1 MSANAS
7 VATAVAPVRDRER
20 GHRSRVAAGYFLF
33 ATLIVALSVYGFD
46 YYTLGSADR
55 PFSAKHP
62 ALRPSGVIGLKLGWL
77 GVFMFL
83 VIFLYPLRKHW
94 SWLMKKGN
102 SRHWLDYHVILGI
115 AAPFVIAF
123 HSSFK
128 FSGFAGM
135 AFWIMFAVSVSGIVG
150 RYLYGQIPRNLKAA
164 EMTQKELQEF
174 HQRLTGQLQQ
184 QRLVSERDLKALLT
198 LPSRERVQSLSILTA
213 LGYMFALD
221 LARTVRVA
229 RLRRHALNFGEKIS
243 TLGGFLKTSNH
254 DVERAV
260 GMAREDAALSKRILF
275 LKRSEQVFHL
285 WHVVHK
291 PFSYTFALLALFH
304 IGLELAMGF
313 RW

>member
-7 VATAVAPVRDRER
+7 VATAVTPVRDTER
-20 GHRSRVAAGYFLF
+20 SHRSRVAAGYFLF
-33 ATLIVALSVYGFD
+33 ATLIVALTVYGFD

-55 PFSAKHP
+55 PFSPKHI
-62 ALRPSGVIGLKLGWL
+62 ALKPSGTIGMKLGLL
-77 GVFMFL
+77 GVAMFL

-123 HSSFK
+123 HSAFK
-128 FSGFAGM
+128 FRGFAGM
-135 AFWIMFAVSVSGIVG
+135 AFWIMFAVSVSGIIG

-174 HQRLTGQLQQ
+174 HQQLAGQLQQ
-184 QRLVSERDLKALLT
+184 QRLVSERDLRALLS
-198 LPSRERVQSLSILTA
+198 LPSPDRVRQMSMVSA
-213 LGYMFALD
+213 LVYMFALD
-221 LARTVRVA
+221 IARTFRVA
-229 RLRRHALNFGEKIS
+229 RLRRHALSFGDKVR
-243 TLGGFLKTSNH
+243 TLGGLLKTSNH
-254 DVERAV
+254 EVEKAV
-260 GMAREDAALSKRILF
+260 GVAREDAALSKRILF

-291 PFSYTFALLALFH
+291 PFSYTFALLAMIH
-304 IGLELAMGF
+304 IGVVFWMGY

>member
-7 VATAVAPVRDRER
+7 VATAVAPVQNRER

-33 ATLIVALSVYGFD
+33 TTLIVALTVYGFD

-55 PFSAKHP
+55 PFSPKYA
-62 ALRPSGVIGLKLGWL
+62 ALRPSGTIGLKLGWL

-164 EMTQKELQEF
+164 EMTQKELQDF
-174 HQRLTGQLQQ
+174 HQQLTDQLKQ
-184 QRLVSERDLKALLT
+184 QRLVSERDVKALLT
-198 LPSRERVQSLSILTA
+198 LPSRERVQKLSMFTA

-221 LARTVRVA
+221 IARAFRVA
-229 RLRRHALNFGEKIS
+229 RLRRHALSFGEKLT

-254 DVERAV
+254 DVEKAV
-260 GMAREDAALSKRILF
+260 GVAREDAALSKRILF

-304 IGLELAMGF
+304 IGLEVAMGF

>member
-7 VATAVAPVRDRER
+7 VATAVAAVQDRER

-33 ATLIVALSVYGFD
+33 ATLIVALTVYGFD
-46 YYTLGSADR
+46 YYTLGLVDR
-55 PFSAKHP
+55 PFSPKHL
-62 ALRPSGVIGLKLGWL
+62 ALRPQGTIGLKLGWL

-83 VIFLYPLRKHW
+83 TIFLYPLRKHW
-94 SWLMKKGN
+94 GWLMKKGN

-128 FSGFAGM
+128 FAGFAGM

-164 EMTQKELQEF
+164 EMTQKELQDM
-174 HQRLTGQLQQ
+174 HQKYASQLTAQRLI
-184 QRLVSERDLKALLT
+184 SESDLRSLLT
-198 LPSRERVQSLSILTA
+198 MPSRERVESLSIFTA
-213 LGYMFALD
+213 LGYMFILD
-221 LARTVRVA
+221 IARAFRVA
-229 RLRRHALNFGEKIS
+229 RLRRHALDFGDKVK
-243 TLGGFLKTSNH
+243 TLGGFLSTGNRQ
-254 DVERAV
+254 VERAIV
-260 GMAREDAALSKRILF
+260 AAREDAALTKRILF

-285 WHVVHK
+285 WHVIHK
-291 PFSYTFALLALFH
+291 PFSYTFALLAMFH
-304 IGLELAMGF
+304 IGVALVMGF

>member
-7 VATAVAPVRDRER
+7 VATAVAPVQDRER

-33 ATLIVALSVYGFD
+33 ATLVVALTVYGFD
-46 YYTLGSADR
+46 YYTMGLADR
-55 PFSAKHP
+55 PFSPKNL
-62 ALRPSGVIGLKLGWL
+62 ALRPQGTIGLKLGWL
-77 GVFMFL
+77 GVTMFL
-83 VIFLYPLRKHW
+83 IIFLYPLRKHW

-128 FSGFAGM
+128 FGGFAGM

-164 EMTQKELQEF
+164 EMTQKELQEL
-174 HQRLTGQLQQ
+174 HQKYAGQLTAE
-184 QRLVSERDLKALLT
+184 RLISEQDLRALLAM
-198 LPSRERVQSLSILTA
+198 PSQERVQSLSIITA
-213 LGYMFALD
+213 LGYMFVLDIARAL
-221 LARTVRVA
+221 RVA
-229 RLRRHALNFGEKIS
+229 RMRRHALALGDRVK
-243 TLGGFLKTSNH
+243 TLGGFLSTGNH
-254 DVERAV
+254 QVERAIV
-260 GMAREDAALSKRILF
+260 AAREDAALTKRILF
-275 LKRSEQVFHL
+275 LRRSEQVFHL
-285 WHVVHK
+285 WHVIHK

-304 IGLELAMGF
+304 IAVALSMGY

>member
-7 VATAVAPVRDRER
+7 VATAVASGQDRER

-46 YYTLGSADR
+46 YYTLGLTDR
-55 PFSAKHP
+55 PFSPKHI
-62 ALRPSGVIGLKLGWL
+62 ALRPQGVIGLKLGWL
-77 GVFMFL
+77 GVAMFL
-83 VIFLYPLRKHW
+83 IIFLYPLRKNW
-94 SWLMKKGN
+94 GWLMKKGN

-135 AFWIMFAVSVSGIVG
+135 AFWIMFAVSVSGFVG

-164 EMTQKELQEF
+164 EMTQRELQEL
-174 HQRLTGQLQQ
+174 HQKFASQLTERRLI
-184 QRLVSERDLKALLT
+184 SERDLRALLT
-198 LPSRERVQSLSILTA
+198 LPSRERVEKLSMFTA
-213 LGYMFALD
+213 VGYMFVLD
-221 LARTVRVA
+221 IARAFRVA
-229 RLRRHALNFGEKIS
+229 RLRRHSLGFADKVK
-243 TLGGFLKTSNH
+243 TLGGFLSTGNLH
-254 DVERAV
+254 VEKAV
-260 GMAREDAALSKRILF
+260 VAAREDAALTKRILF

-285 WHVVHK
+285 WHVIHK
-291 PFSYTFALLALFH
+291 PFSFTFALLALFH
-304 IGLELAMGF
+304 IGVALAMGY